1 MDEQGVRVIG
11 VDFDTYLS
19 QWGNSCPKES
29 FKRTLNERSREIL
42 EKLKESGV
50 GKRPVVFVGHS
61 MGGLIIKRMLA
72 ESEENNDTDFIKHTK
87 GVVFYSTPHNGT
99 RVAKLNAGSKFLFFP
114 STEVQDLEVDSPALN
129 MLHQTFVDLVKRF
142 QMKTV
147 SFGETAP
154 TPYMGLDITFV
165 PTESSDPGCGEYYVV
180 GQNHMNICKPSGKG
194 SILYRRLLNLVWD
207 ALDEVHGTFD
217 R

>member
-1 MDEQGVRVIG
+1 
-11 VDFDTYLS
+11 
-19 QWGNSCPKES
+19 
-29 FKRTLNERSREIL
+29 
-42 EKLKESGV
+42 
-50 GKRPVVFVGHS
+50 
-61 MGGLIIKRMLA
+61 MLA
-72 ESEENNDTDFIKHTK
+72 ESEANNDTEFIKHTK

-142 QMKTV
+142 QMKIV

-165 PTESSDPGCGEYYVV
+165 PAESSEPGCGEYYVV
-180 GQNHMNICKPSGKG
+180 SQNHMNICKPSGKG